1 MNYTVTLTT
10 AQDQALS
17 YVAASQQDWID
28 NAVTERARIA
38 IDEIVALTVQKCLDT
53 DTAIPGSKDAMVTL
67 AFEQGWVKTAAQ
79 RNADAEAAMAEM
91 QGA

>member
-1 MNYTVTLTT
+1 MNYTITLTT

-28 NAVTERARIA
+28 NAATNRARIA

-67 AFEQGWVKTAAQ
+67 AFERGWVKTAAQ